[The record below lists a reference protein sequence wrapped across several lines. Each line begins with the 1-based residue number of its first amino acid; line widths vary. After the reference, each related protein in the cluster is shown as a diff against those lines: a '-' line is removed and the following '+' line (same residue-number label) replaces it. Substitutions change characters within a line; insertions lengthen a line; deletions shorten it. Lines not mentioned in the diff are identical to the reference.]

1 MITVI
6 VLDNKDTKIA
16 EYPIVTD
23 SDPIDV
29 AKENLIEDGYADLEN
44 VNEFK
49 FIKKNSITK
58 ILLGV

>member
-1 MITVI
+1 MVTVI

-16 EYPIVTD
+16 EYPISTNL
-23 SDPIDV
+23 DPIDA

-49 FIKKNSITK
+49 FMIKK
-58 ILLGV
+58 